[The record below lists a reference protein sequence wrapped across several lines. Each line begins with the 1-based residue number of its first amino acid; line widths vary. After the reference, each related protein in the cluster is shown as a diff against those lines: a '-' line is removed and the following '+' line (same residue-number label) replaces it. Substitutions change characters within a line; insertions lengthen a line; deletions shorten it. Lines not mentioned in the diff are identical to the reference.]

1 MIVVRLFLMVIMFAA
16 SVQQA
21 AAITL
26 FSEDFESSVAALQAK
41 YACSYGAP
49 ATYAPFVDNAP
60 QDWDS
65 AQKFAGT
72 YSLKQNYSG
81 SQYDNPPQGGGAC
94 QYDFSDQTQRD
105 IWITWYHRFAPNF
118 LTAGGAISG
127 VSSVG
132 GVATKGIY
140 MYMKSLSTGV
150 EHGWVFHYFYG
161 GTQLTLSAQGIKDA
175 RGPASGGY
183 QLVPYDTEN
192 MWNNVSGWSQ
202 PLGDW
207 VCYEANYKLNTPGQ
221 TDGQYLLYS
230 TNMTTGGGATLR
242 SSYTNREFLDT
253 TPGGMSP
260 SDSRWFRF
268 KYYRQDG
275 LGDMWYDNTSVTTT
289 RIGCSGT
296 PPPPPPPPP
305 VDTTPPTTPGTP
317 SCTPGENSA
326 ACTWTASTD
335 ANSPITYSLQYRS
348 GSNVFAT
355 GITSTT
361 NSATLTGLSLSTSYD
376 ARVIATDPAGNVSTA
391 SGTGTFSTTAGG
403 GGSTGAVGIDAVAVS
418 DSDTTLRSSRSW
430 THTVGTGANRALV
443 VCLAASDAASEANA
457 GASSVTFNGAAMTFI
472 RKDAQLA
479 SGSNADY
486 LRTELWRLLG
496 PPSGAGTVVATWAGS
511 PSRMAV
517 GRSLSLTGVSASAPI
532 NANGGATGNST
543 AVSAPLTTS
552 VDDTL
557 LVDCAMGWQST
568 GLTVGSGQTVQ
579 SHQVV
584 THIGGGG
591 GNSIGMSA
599 MTKATAGADTMDW
612 TQASDYWVS
621 SAMAVT
627 PEVTVPTVE
636 PTITGFVA
644 DATGADLAYG
654 AQTPTSIRI
663 ITGNN
668 DKGTISSQVYPIASF
683 PAGRFTQS
691 WLDGLSYVCAY
702 PLNASGVQNPS
713 PTAHRCDSLVGI
725 VGALDTNPPVIS
737 SCQPSATLPFGTTSH
752 TFSCAIDKPAIG
764 KWGTSNV
771 AYASL
776 TNTANVAA
784 LTISGTVTG
793 LTDGS
798 STPIYVGAAS
808 TDALGDEHATVSN
821 TTVTIAVAAAPAA
834 DTTRPSDVT
843 GPAVTNLGQ
852 VAELNW
858 NAATDNVAV
867 VAYQVY
873 QSTGACSSYTV
884 AGNPVTTTS
893 TQVSLA
899 AATVHCWK
907 VKALD
912 AANNDSLNFSS
923 VVSMTTS
930 GIIDFEL
937 PSDMANLHIAG
948 SYSASVLLQWDIGT
962 DNSGTPKAL
971 IEQCAVVSGTT
982 CEDFATAKSEIVDRS
997 LLARLTP
1004 STTYCWRG
1012 KHSDLA
1018 GNVSA
1023 VYSNVVCGATRTTD
1037 TINAPRNPLP
1047 IPRPDSSIRLPATG
1061 RLSKN

>member
-1 MIVVRLFLMVIMFAA
+1 MLM
-16 SVQQA
+16 QLL
-21 AAITL
+21 ITL
-26 FSEDFESSVAALQAK
+26 VLWLPATVHAVTLLSEDFEGTAGAVGARWPDRGLGMSGFPSSGPMTLNTNTA
-41 YACSYGAP
+41 
-49 ATYAPFVDNAP
+49 FVR
-60 QDWDS
+60 
-65 AQKFAGT
+65 
-72 YSLKQNYSG
+72 SG
-81 SQYDNPPQGGGAC
+81 SQSLKLTYDEGPYSGQPNPGG
-94 QYDFSDQTQRD
+94 YVDQTWADQSHKE
-105 IWITWYHRFAPNF
+105 IWVTYDTYMVAPF
-118 LTAGGAISG
+118 YTGGDETQN
-127 VSSVG
+127 VG
-132 GVATKGIY
+132 GIGTKG
-140 MYMKSLSTGV
+140 MYMFMWSAAQST
-150 EHGWVFHYFYG
+150 ERGWVPNWLWGSKLHTL
-161 GTQLTLSAQGIKDA
+161 GTQGCRDNWNGI
-175 RGPASGGY
+175 
-183 QLVPYDTEN
+183 PYDSSWFDQNQTPI
-192 MWNNVSGWSQ
+192 SQ
-202 PLGDW
+202 PDNIW
-207 VCYEANYKLNTPGQ
+207 VRHEVHYLLNDPGQ
-221 TDGQYLLYS
+221 ANGVMEEYQTVGNGPRTLTTRYTGRQCLGS
-230 TNMTTGGGATLR
+230 TTADQM
-242 SSYTNREFLDT
+242 
-253 TPGGMSP
+253 P
-260 SDSRWFRF
+260 SDMKWYKARI
-268 KYYRQDG
+268 YRQFG
-275 LGDMWYDNTSVTTT
+275 RGTMYLDNLTVTTT
-289 RIGCSGT
+289 AVGSGGT
-296 PPPPPPPPP
+296 APPPPPPP
-305 VDTTPPTTPGTP
+305 VSDTTPPTTPGTP

-335 ANSPITYSLQYRS
+335 ANSPITYSLQYRI

-430 THTVGTGANRALV
+430 THTVGTGANRALL
-443 VCLAASDAASEANA
+443 VCLAASDTASEANA
-457 GASSVTFNGAAMTFI
+457 GASSVTFNGTAMTFI

-479 SGSNADY
+479 GGGGGDY

-517 GRSLSLTGVSASAPI
+517 GRSLSLTGVSTSAPI

-552 VDDTL
+552 VGDTL

-584 THIGGGG
+584 THIGGGA
-591 GNSIGMSA
+591 GNSIGLSA

-612 TQASDYWVS
+612 TQASDYWVT
-621 SAMAVT
+621 SAIAVA
-627 PEVTVPTVE
+627 PEVTVPVVP

-644 DATGADLAYG
+644 DATGANLTYG
-654 AQTPTSIRI
+654 AVTPTSIRI

-691 WLDGLSYVCAY
+691 WLDGLSYACAY
-702 PLNASGVQNPS
+702 PLDASGVQNPS

-725 VGALDTNPPVIS
+725 VGALDTDPPVIS

-752 TFSCAIDKPAIG
+752 TFSCAINKPAVG

-776 TNTANVAA
+776 PNTASVAA

-843 GPAVTNLGQ
+843 GLAATNLGQ

-884 AGNPVTTTS
+884 AGNPVTTTN
-893 TQVSLA
+893 TQVNLA
-899 AATVHCWK
+899 AATIHCWK

-912 AANNDSLNFSS
+912 AANNESLNFSS

-937 PSDMANLHIAG
+937 PSTMTNLHIIG
-948 SYSASVLLQWDIGT
+948 NYSASILLQWDIGT

-971 IEQCAVVSGTT
+971 IEQCTVVSGAT

-997 LLARLTP
+997 LLVRLTP

-1023 VYSNVVCGATRTTD
+1023 VYSNVVCGATAVTGI
-1037 TINAPRNPLP
+1037 INGPRLPLP
-1047 IPRPDSSIRLPATG
+1047 IPRLDAVGRLP
-1061 RLSKN
+1061 RN